1 MATEQE
7 FLELQRKV
15 AELTRRVYRLEN
27 MPQNLSAP
35 PLEAMPPVAP
45 AVPQPPPAPAA
56 PAGGYTY
63 SSAFPQGTPPS
74 GVPPADATSPD
85 DPGLETRIGSQWL
98 NRIGIAAVLIGV
110 AYFLKLAFENDWI
123 GPAGQVAIVLFGGAA
138 LVAWANWLYQNGHE
152 YFSYSLTAVGVG
164 MMYGGIWAAF
174 QVHHLIPGAA
184 AFVGMIVVTA
194 AAAMIALRQDAMIIA
209 AVALTGG
216 FATPILLSTG
226 QNRPV
231 ELFSYI
237 ALLDIFAIV
246 LVSMR
251 PWRRLL
257 AGAFVGTVVYYVGWY
272 DSQYKNE
279 QDKIAI
285 FFVTLFFLIFAILPV
300 LKWLHPKEES
310 KAFVRSKT
318 FTAVAMFNPVFYFFS
333 LLAIFEPSNRA
344 SMTWVALG
352 LAAFYI
358 YLGGRLRAIYGEDEE
373 RFSQLLHLAIGIGFI
388 TVAIPLRL
396 QGHWITIGWMFEAA
410 VLLYV
415 AERTQ
420 SAFLKVFSIVALGL
434 GVGRLIFLDN
444 FHTTRL
450 FFNARFATYL
460 VALVIFAVIAY
471 RAYQDTGDDKD
482 QGFIVATVSFNILA
496 LMAFGYEIHDHFARQ
511 LSAVTSTNTNI
522 YDPRYYGQY
531 RDVRLMRNLTFS
543 GLGMAY
549 GAVLLAFGFIQRM
562 ATIRWQALLLLVMVI
577 LKVFLSD
584 LSTLSGAYRVL
595 SLIAL
600 GVLLLGVSF
609 LYQKGWLNPRE
620 DA

>member
-27 MPQNLSAP
+27 IPQNLSAP
-35 PLEAMPPVAP
+35 PLEAMAPAAVPPPGAPPVAP
-45 AVPQPPPAPAA
+45 PKADDAFRPPQSPSDAGQPAA
-56 PAGGYTY
+56 PNVAAPI
-63 SSAFPQGTPPS
+63 SDQ
-74 GVPPADATSPD
+74 
-85 DPGLETRIGSQWL
+85 GLETRIGSQWL

-226 QNRPV
+226 QNKPI

-257 AGAFVGTVVYYVGWY
+257 AGAFLGTVVYYVGWY
-272 DSQYKNE
+272 ESQYKNE

-300 LKWLHPKEES
+300 LKWLHPQEES

-333 LLAIFEPSNRA
+333 LLAIFEPANRA

-420 SAFLKVFSIVALGL
+420 SAFLKVFSVVALGL

-444 FHTTRL
+444 FLTTRL

-471 RAYQDTGDDKD
+471 RAYQDSGDDKD

-496 LMAFGYEIHDHFARQ
+496 LMAFGYEIQDHFTRQ
-511 LSAVTSTNTNI
+511 LATVTSTNI
-522 YDPRYYGQY
+522 YDPRYYQQY
-531 RDVRLMRNLTFS
+531 HNVRLMRNLTFS